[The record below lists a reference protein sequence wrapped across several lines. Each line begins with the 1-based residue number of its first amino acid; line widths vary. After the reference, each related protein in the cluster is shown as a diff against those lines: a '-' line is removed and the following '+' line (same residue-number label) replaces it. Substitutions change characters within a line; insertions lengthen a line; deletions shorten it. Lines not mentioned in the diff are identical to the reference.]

1 VLVRRRLSVVGV
13 LLGAALLVAG
23 VVVAAFG
30 LTTSTEPD
38 AVVRDY
44 FAALIRG
51 DAQRALAYG
60 ELPTGPRGLLTDD
73 VLAEQQR
80 IAPLRDVTVT
90 VTGQDDRT
98 ARVGVR
104 YTMDFAD
111 GPIATSATIGLHRSG
126 DDWRLDETAVSTVIE
141 PSTAT
146 DRLAVLGGPLPIGR
160 TLLFPGALP
169 VRLDTPYLELVST
182 SDYVR
187 FGTSRPV
194 QLSVRISDR
203 GETAVRAEVRA
214 ELDRCLTGPTDAGC
228 PLPPGRYVP
237 GSVRGR
243 LVTALGGLVDL
254 DQANP
259 AGLVR
264 FTGRPTLEGSWQ
276 RLDFHN
282 VARRQ
287 SGQILLDVRAV
298 GYAVD
303 PLQLQWTSG

>member
-1 VLVRRRLSVVGV
+1 M

-23 VVVAAFG
+23 VAVAAFG
-30 LTTSTEPD
+30 LTTSAGPGT
-38 AVVRDY
+38 VVGDY

-60 ELPTGPRGLLTDD
+60 DLPAGPRGLLTDD

-90 VTGQDDRT
+90 ITSQDDRT
-98 ARVGVR
+98 ARAGVR

-111 GPIATSATIGLHRSG
+111 GPITTTATIGLHRSG
-126 DDWRLDETAVSTVIE
+126 DDWRLDEAAVATAIE
-141 PSTAT
+141 PSTAA
-146 DRLAVLGGPLPIGR
+146 DRLAVLGGALPVGR
-160 TLLFPGALP
+160 ALLFPGALP

-187 FGTSRPV
+187 FGTSQPV

-203 GETAVRAEVRA
+203 GESAVRAAVRA
-214 ELDRCLTGPTDAGC
+214 ALDRCLTGPADAGC

-237 GSVRGR
+237 GSVHGR

-264 FTGRPTLEGSWQ
+264 YSGRPTLKGSWQ

-282 VARRQ
+282 VARPQ

-303 PLQLQWTSG
+303 PLQMQWTSR